1 MDGNSYF
8 EQLYRKFLEGYA
20 SKRELRELLEHFEQ
34 EGSNSP
40 LIEQIREQLYGGD
53 ETDHE
58 LDRRADQ
65 LIAES
70 DAVIYEAIRR
80 KGISKSSWL
89 IWSLTAAALLA
100 TGMAAFYIIRSNDPQ
115 SPVLTSIYGDDVAPG
130 GNRAMITL
138 SDGTTTQLSEDQQ
151 EVVITGQEF
160 TYGDGNRILSAGQEI
175 KSATIQTPRGGQYR
189 LTLPD
194 GSKVWLNAESS
205 LSYPIKFSDSIR
217 SITLSGEAFFD
228 ITKNPQ
234 RPFVVESGEQRVTVI
249 GTTFNVNAYKDATA
263 TITTLATGSV
273 RIANLDGTVISDL
286 RPGQQAV
293 YTDNKFAV
301 KSIDPMEFTSWKDG
315 LFVLRDVDF
324 LTVKR
329 QLERWYDVEFIGE
342 PKSQDTI
349 SAILSRDVNLSDL
362 LQAMQ
367 GYTTMKFRIEGRTI
381 MVE

>member
-40 LIEQIREQLYGGD
+40 LIEQIREQLNSGD

-70 DAVIYEAIRR
+70 DAVIYEAIKR
-80 KGISKSSWL
+80 KGITRSNWL

-100 TGMAAFYIIRSNDPQ
+100 TGMTAFYIIRSNNPQ

-138 SDGTTTQLSEDQQ
+138 SDGSTTQLSEDQQ

-175 KSATIQTPRGGQYR
+175 KSATIRTPRGGQYR

-205 LSYPIKFSDSIR
+205 LSYPIQFSDSIR
-217 SITLSGEAFFD
+217 RITLSGEAFFD

-234 RPFVVESGEQRVTVI
+234 KPFVVESGEQRVTVI

-263 TITTLATGSV
+263 TITTLATGSI

-301 KSIDPMEFTSWKDG
+301 KSIDPIEFTSWKDG
-315 LFVLRDVDF
+315 LFVLKDVDF

-329 QLERWYDVEFIGE
+329 QLERWYDVEFIGV

-367 GYTTMKFRIEGRTI
+367 GYTTIKFRIEGRTI

>member
-1 MDGNSYF
+1 MERIEYI
-8 EQLYRKFLEGYA
+8 
-20 SKRELRELLEHFEQ
+20 ELLYQRYLAHTISDEEHQELMHFFDTCSDEELQYVVGKLSNEADVEIPVTPEQ
-34 EGSNSP
+34 EERAEMVFDRIADVTQP
-40 LIEQIREQLYGGD
+40 KTHILIPWKYLPV
-53 ETDHE
+53 
-58 LDRRADQ
+58 
-65 LIAES
+65 
-70 DAVIYEAIRR
+70 AV
-80 KGISKSSWL
+80 
-89 IWSLTAAALLA
+89 ALLSA
-100 TGMAAFYIIRSNDPQ
+100 LSIGYYFWRNNQPHPQ
-115 SPVLTSIYGDDVAPG
+115 HLTSIYGDDVAPG

-151 EVVITGQEF
+151 EVIISGQEF
-160 TYGDGNRILSAGQEI
+160 TYGNGDRILSAREAI

-205 LSYPIKFSDSIR
+205 LSYPIQFSDSLR

-228 ITKNPQ
+228 ITKNQ
-234 RPFVVESGEQRVTVI
+234 QKPFVVESGEQRVTVI

-273 RIANLDGTVISDL
+273 RITNLDGTVISEL
-286 RPGQQAV
+286 KPGQQAV

-315 LFVLRDVDF
+315 LFVLKDVDF